1 MSLAQEYLDRWLQLD
16 IEHYFRGGLPS
27 SVELARA
34 ALLEN
39 WRVVL
44 SCELTG
50 NPSYLAGD
58 MSLIGYV
65 MAHPKHADGRL
76 IRAATLVGLDCRG
89 KWARTKDII
98 WQFGDRSAPP
108 SWADDLRRL
117 TGES

>member
-1 MSLAQEYLDRWLQLD
+1 MLLVDDYLDRWLRLD

-27 SVELARA
+27 PFELAHA
-34 ALLEN
+34 ARLEN
-39 WRVVL
+39 WRVVH

-50 NPSYLAGD
+50 NYLAGD

-65 MAHPKHADGRL
+65 MGQPKHADRKL
-76 IRAATLVGLDCRG
+76 IRTATLVWLDSRG

-98 WQFGDRSAPP
+98 WRLGDRSAPP
-108 SWADDLRRL
+108 SGADELRKL

>member
-1 MSLAQEYLDRWLQLD
+1 MSLVDDYLDRWLQLD

-27 SVELARA
+27 PVELARA

-50 NPSYLAGD
+50 NPSSLAGD
-58 MSLIGYV
+58 MSLIGHV
-65 MAHPKHADGRL
+65 MDHPKHADGKL
-76 IRAATLVGLDCRG
+76 IRTATLVWLDRRR

-98 WQFGDRSAPP
+98 WRLGERSAPP
-108 SWADDLRRL
+108 SGADELRRL

>member
-1 MSLAQEYLDRWLQLD
+1 MSLAQGCLDRWLKPD

-34 ALLEN
+34 ALLKN

-50 NPSYLAGD
+50 NPPSLAGD

-65 MAHPKHADGRL
+65 MGHPKHADGKL
-76 IRAATLVGLDCRG
+76 IRTATVVWLDRRA
-89 KWARTKDII
+89 KWTRTRDII
-98 WQFGDRSAPP
+98 WRLARPFGAAMRC
-108 SWADDLRRL
+108 R
-117 TGES
+117 